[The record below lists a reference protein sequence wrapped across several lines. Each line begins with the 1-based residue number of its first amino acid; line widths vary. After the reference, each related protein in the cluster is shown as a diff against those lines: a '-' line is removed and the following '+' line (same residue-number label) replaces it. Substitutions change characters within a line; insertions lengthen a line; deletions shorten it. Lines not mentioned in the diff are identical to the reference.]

1 MNDAEKK
8 AEEDYEKRLRRRL
21 KILQEKLKEGK
32 VVIQKGLS
40 IEDSLLAVR
49 YGPDG
54 EIDLNT
60 VDGAVRSMALAI
72 TAVHDREEMK
82 K

>member
-32 VVIQKGLS
+32 IVLQKGLG

-49 YGPDG
+49 
-54 EIDLNT
+54 
-60 VDGAVRSMALAI
+60 
-72 TAVHDREEMK
+72 
-82 K
+82 